1 MMTSATFTRPRDT
14 TAPGMTQVHL
24 GHIYHVAGSPTVSEA
39 AAALVSIPDGA
50 LVIDDNGA
58 VTFCGERTAVPA
70 GHQAATVLDHRPG
83 FVLPGFVDTHIH
95 FPQTY
100 AGASYCGGQLLE
112 WLDRCT
118 YPAES
123 RFADAGFARRAAIEF
138 CTRRIAAGTTAAM
151 VFGSPFPHAQD
162 ALFTQTLR
170 SGLRIVSG
178 RGIQTVGPQTARP
191 LLTSESDA
199 IRLTRDEIDT
209 WHAADTGNV
218 DTALLHVAI
227 VPRFSLAV
235 TTETL
240 KKLGELYDSVRDSGV
255 YVHSH
260 LNENN
265 RPRTGE
271 VDAIKRAYQVDC
283 YLDTYDGKF
292 LPGSAVGGSSLLGR
306 RTILAHSVHC
316 QDVELARMAETR
328 TSIAHCPVSQLF
340 LGSGTMPWKR
350 TVASGVNIAAGTDFG
365 AGDEWLIPR
374 VLGDAFKVHISEP
387 GTDSVSLHPA
397 EMLFT
402 GTLAG
407 ARALDMES
415 RFGNFD
421 VGKEADF
428 VVVDPSGTP
437 ALQAR
442 LSRGVR
448 SGDTELAHD
457 QTLFSLLMGI
467 RESSIA
473 EVYVRGRRITAEQ
486 GGRTFPP
493 TQGQAGKA
501 PLPDLDRGLN
511 QVRCDGTLS

>member
-1 MMTSATFTRPRDT
+1 
-14 TAPGMTQVHL
+14 MTQVHL

-39 AAALVSIPDGA
+39 AAGLVSIPDGA
-50 LVIDDNGA
+50 LIIDDGGGI
-58 VTFCGERTAVPA
+58 TFCGERTAIPA
-70 GHQAATVLDHRPG
+70 GHQAATVVDHRPG
-83 FVLPGFVDTHIH
+83 FLLPGFVDTHVH

-100 AGASYCGGQLLE
+100 AADSYGGGHLLE
-112 WLDRCT
+112 WLNLCMYR
-118 YPAES
+118 AES
-123 RFADAGFARRAAIEF
+123 RFAEAEFAQLAAIEF
-138 CTRRIAAGTTAAM
+138 CNRRIAAGSTAAM
-151 VFGSPFPHAQD
+151 VFGSPFPVAQD
-162 ALFTQTLR
+162 ALFTQTRR

-178 RGIQTVGPQTARP
+178 RGIQTVGPETARP

-199 IRLTRDEIDT
+199 IRLTREEIDK

-235 TTETL
+235 TPTTL
-240 KKLGELYDSVRDSGV
+240 KNLGELYDSVRSSGV

-265 RPRTGE
+265 RPDTGE
-271 VDAIKRAYQVDC
+271 VEATKRAYQVNS

-292 LPGSAVGGSSLLGR
+292 LPGSAVGGKSLLGR
-306 RTILAHSVHC
+306 RTILAHGVHC
-316 QDVELARMAETR
+316 QDVELARMAETG
-328 TSIAHCPVSQLF
+328 TSIAHCPVSQSF

-350 TVASGVNIAAGTDFG
+350 TVASEVNIAAGTDIG
-365 AGDEWLIPR
+365 GGDEWLIPR
-374 VLGDAFKVHISEP
+374 VLGDAFKVHISES
-387 GTDSVSLHPA
+387 GEDAVSLHPA

-437 ALQAR
+437 ALQAV
-442 LSRGVR
+442 LNYGVR
-448 SGDTELAHD
+448 SGDADLARD
-457 QTLFSLLMGI
+457 QTLFALLMGI

-473 EVYVRGRRITAEQ
+473 EVYVRGSRVTA
-486 GGRTFPP
+486 
-493 TQGQAGKA
+493 A
-501 PLPDLDRGLN
+501 
-511 QVRCDGTLS
+511 

>member
-1 MMTSATFTRPRDT
+1 
-14 TAPGMTQVHL
+14 MTQVHL

-39 AAALVSIPDGA
+39 AAGLVSIPDGA
-50 LVIDDNGA
+50 LIIDDGGGI
-58 VTFCGERTAVPA
+58 TFCGERTAIPA
-70 GHQAATVLDHRPG
+70 GHQAATVVDHRPG
-83 FVLPGFVDTHIH
+83 FLLPGFVDTHVH

-100 AGASYCGGQLLE
+100 AADSYGGGHLLE
-112 WLDRCT
+112 WLNLCMYR
-118 YPAES
+118 AES
-123 RFADAGFARRAAIEF
+123 RFAEAEFAQLAAIEF
-138 CTRRIAAGTTAAM
+138 CNRRIAAGSTAAM
-151 VFGSPFPHAQD
+151 VFGSPFPVAQD
-162 ALFTQTLR
+162 AWFTQTQR

-178 RGIQTVGPQTARP
+178 RGIQTVGPETARP

-199 IRLTRDEIDT
+199 IRLTREEIDK

-235 TTETL
+235 TPTTL
-240 KKLGELYDSVRDSGV
+240 KNLGELYDSVRSSGV

-265 RPRTGE
+265 RPDTGE
-271 VDAIKRAYQVDC
+271 VEATKRAYQVNS

-292 LPGSAVGGSSLLGR
+292 LPGSAVGGKSLLGR
-306 RTILAHSVHC
+306 RTILAHGVHC
-316 QDVELARMAETR
+316 QDVELARMAETG
-328 TSIAHCPVSQLF
+328 TSIAHCPVSQSF

-350 TVASGVNIAAGTDFG
+350 TVASEVNIAAGTDIG
-365 AGDEWLIPR
+365 GGDEWLIPR
-374 VLGDAFKVHISEP
+374 VLGDAFKVHISES
-387 GTDSVSLHPA
+387 GEDAVSLHPA

-437 ALQAR
+437 ALQAV
-442 LSRGVR
+442 LNYGVR
-448 SGDTELAHD
+448 SGDADLARD
-457 QTLFSLLMGI
+457 QTLFALLMGI

-473 EVYVRGRRITAEQ
+473 EVYVRGSRVTA
-486 GGRTFPP
+486 
-493 TQGQAGKA
+493 A
-501 PLPDLDRGLN
+501 
-511 QVRCDGTLS
+511 